1 MALFCIVMLSTIG
14 NSKVFYQSVS
24 NSIVTM
30 LHFKKRIDILFLVS
44 LFHVAALV
52 FYFWL
57 AVVGASQE
65 FKEKETRISPET
77 KEHHQQTIH
86 EAYIIYE

>member
-1 MALFCIVMLSTIG
+1 M
-14 NSKVFYQSVS
+14 
-24 NSIVTM
+24 
-30 LHFKKRIDILFLVS
+30 
-44 LFHVAALV
+44 AALV

-65 FKEKETRISPET
+65 FKEKETRISPELT